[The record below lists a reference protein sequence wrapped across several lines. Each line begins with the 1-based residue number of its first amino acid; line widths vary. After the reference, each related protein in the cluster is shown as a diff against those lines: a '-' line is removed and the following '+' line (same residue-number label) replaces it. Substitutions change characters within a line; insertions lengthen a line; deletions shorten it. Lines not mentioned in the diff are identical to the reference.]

1 MMLTWDAQG
10 QHGTTARCITLT
22 RIAEALRK
30 VIESK
35 RSNGSGTPMPSSEND
50 ASKRPAT
57 SGEDEERVDMLGLLK
72 DR

>member
-35 RSNGSGTPMPSSEND
+35 RSNGRAQDSYRPIGLWKHEDQPQ
-50 ASKRPAT
+50 SKDL
-57 SGEDEERVDMLGLLK
+57 S
-72 DR
+72 